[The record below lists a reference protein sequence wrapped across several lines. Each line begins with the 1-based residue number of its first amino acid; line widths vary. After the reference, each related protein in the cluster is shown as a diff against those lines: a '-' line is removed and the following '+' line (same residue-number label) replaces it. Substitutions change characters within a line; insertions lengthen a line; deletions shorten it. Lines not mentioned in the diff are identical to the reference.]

1 MANGKKVLL
10 LTKREV
16 ILDENKKI
24 YINKNPFQDDDYIF
38 DEDMILE
45 IIQSYWYNLFAIV

>member
-1 MANGKKVLL
+1 LANGKKVLL

-45 IIQSYWYNLFAIV
+45 IIQSY